1 MKDKIDILA
10 IIAFAVIVIAI
21 STIMFFTIEFPLNWI
36 CIGMLTLC
44 IGGVSLCDYWNNRNH
59 RKK

>member
-1 MKDKIDILA
+1 MKDKIDIFA
-10 IIAFAVIVIAI
+10 IIAFAVILIAI

-36 CIGMLTLC
+36 SIGMLTLC
-44 IGGVSLCDYWNNRNH
+44 IGGVILCDCWNNRTH